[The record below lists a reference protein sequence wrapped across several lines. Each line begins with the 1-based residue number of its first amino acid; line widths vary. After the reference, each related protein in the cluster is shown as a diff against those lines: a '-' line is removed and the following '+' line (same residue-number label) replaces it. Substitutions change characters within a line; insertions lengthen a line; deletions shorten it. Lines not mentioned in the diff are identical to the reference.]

1 MESYFPGKGV
11 YFVRVSKEKGSERF
25 PAIANF
31 GVRPTVN
38 ALDRPVL
45 EVHVLGECQFS
56 YGDRLR
62 VEWGRF
68 SRPERKFD
76 NLDSLKAQ
84 IRKDI
89 EQARAFYQISG
100 DG

>member
-1 MESYFPGKGV
+1 MLQ
-11 YFVRVSKEKGSERF
+11 VSKETGSERF
-25 PAIANF
+25 PAVANF

-45 EVHVLGECQFS
+45 EAHVLGECPFS
-56 YGDRLR
+56 YGDRLS
-62 VEWGRF
+62 VEWERF
-68 SRPERKFD
+68 SRPESKFE